1 MKAKRFIILMLV
13 AVALLLEGCS
23 CYTWTNFW
31 GGDPEEKCA
40 THWKWNGKKPEKEV
54 AYRPCAAPR
63 MGKASHVYP
72 YVEGNI
78 LKVETMVPEEARINE
93 IFDYQIKVTNL
104 TDMALKNVKVTD
116 YVPDEIQIKSSEPQ
130 VTQRM
135 ENFAHWMLGDM
146 RPHESTMITVSALA
160 QQRGRFASCAKA
172 SYDLGTC
179 AEISIVEPKLLITKT
194 APSEII
200 RCDRIPLSY
209 VVRNTGDGYACDLKI
224 EDTLP
229 AGLTTAEGQDHI
241 KYTLEMLGPGESK
254 EFKTMTDATKTGTFA
269 SKAVLTSRTSGTVHS
284 NMTETS
290 VREPVLT
297 IAETG
302 PSTQYIG
309 KSLTYEITLTNKGDA
324 IAKNTVVEAMV
335 PEEANFSSAT
345 HNGQFTRSS
354 PGKVT
359 WDIGNLQPNTS
370 RKLNMVLTSNQIGS
384 LKTKVLAKAYCAEAV
399 STSAETMLSGIPGIL
414 LEVVDVADPIEVGQN
429 ETYLITV
436 TNQGSADDT
445 NIQVTCML
453 EENMQYV
460 SSSGPTQGAVVGDKI
475 TFGPLSKL
483 SPKAQAKWQITVKA
497 LSVGDTRFKTM
508 MKSDQLE
515 RFVEETE
522 ATRIYQ

>member
-1 MKAKRFIILMLV
+1 MTKKRLLILMLIGV
-13 AVALLLEGCS
+13 SMLLQGCS
-23 CYTWTNFW
+23 CHSWTKMW
-31 GGDPEEKCA
+31 GGDVEEKCA
-40 THWKWNGKKPEKEV
+40 DHWHWKKKEPVKEV

-63 MGKASHVYP
+63 MGKTSQVYP
-72 YVEGNI
+72 YAEGNV

-93 IFDYQIKVTNL
+93 TFDYQIKVTNL
-104 TDMALKNVKVTD
+104 TDMPLKNVNVTD
-116 YVPDEIQIKSSEPQ
+116 FVPNEIQIKSSDPQ
-130 VTQRM
+130 VSQRI
-135 ENFAHWMLGDM
+135 ENYAHWMLGDM
-146 RPHESTMITVSALA
+146 GPNESTMINVNAVA
-160 QQRGRFASCAKA
+160 KQRGRFSSCAKA
-172 SYDLGTC
+172 SYDIGTC

-209 VVRNTGDGYACDLKI
+209 VIKNTGDGYACDLKI
-224 EDTLP
+224 KDALP
-229 AGLTTAEGQDHI
+229 TGLTTAEGKSEI
-241 KYTLEMLGPGESK
+241 TYAMEMLGPGESK
-254 EFKTMTDATKTGTFA
+254 EFKTMTDATKAGRFA

-284 NMTETS
+284 NITETH
-290 VREPVLT
+290 VKEPVLT
-297 IAETG
+297 ITETG
-302 PSTQYIG
+302 PSKQYIG
-309 KSLTYEITLTNKGDA
+309 KSLTYEITLTNKGDG
-324 IAKNTVVEAMV
+324 IAKNTMVEAMV
-335 PEEANFSSAT
+335 PEWASFSSAT
-345 HNGQFTRSS
+345 HGGQFTRSS

-359 WDIGNLQPNTS
+359 WNIGTLNPNTS
-370 RKLNMVLTSNQIGS
+370 RKLNMVLTGNQIGTM
-384 LKTKVLAKAYCAEAV
+384 KTKVMAKAYCAEAV

-436 TNQGSADDT
+436 TNQGSADGT

-460 SSSGPTQGAVVGDKI
+460 SSSGPTQGAVVGGKI

-497 LSVGDTRFKTM
+497 LDVGDARFKTM

-522 ATRIYQ
+522 ATRFYQ